1 MFVEKENILTKVI
14 AVTLAPENQTWRND
28 HKRENSKWKN
38 LYFIK
43 LNVDFKGDWIK
54 SMVKFI
60 NPTENNFN
68 KMKMEKE
75 FKMA

>member
-1 MFVEKENILTKVI
+1 MFVEKGNILTKVI

-43 LNVDFKGDWIK
+43 LNVDFKGD
-54 SMVKFI
+54 
-60 NPTENNFN
+60 
-68 KMKMEKE
+68 
-75 FKMA
+75 